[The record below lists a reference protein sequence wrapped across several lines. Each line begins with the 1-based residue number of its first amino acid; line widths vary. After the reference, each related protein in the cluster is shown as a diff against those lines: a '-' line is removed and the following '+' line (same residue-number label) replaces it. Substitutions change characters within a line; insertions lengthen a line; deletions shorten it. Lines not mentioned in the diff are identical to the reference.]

1 MSQENVEA
9 VRKVTDA
16 MARDDLDEVLRR
28 CDPDVIYKPAQEA
41 ATYGQQDL
49 RRALERWGSD
59 IERLELV
66 TEELLDAGDRVVLT
80 ILLRGR
86 GRISGAEIAATR
98 FYEVFKLR
106 DGAILRWEEFTDRAP
121 ALQAAGLSE

>member
-1 MSQENVEA
+1 MSHENVEA
-9 VRKVTDA
+9 DRKVSDA
-16 MARDDLDEVLRR
+16 MARDNLDDVLRL
-28 CDPDVIYKPAQEA
+28 CDPDVVYKPAQEA
-41 ATYGQQDL
+41 ATYGQQGL

-86 GRISGAEIAATR
+86 GRISGAEIATR
-98 FYEVFKLR
+98 FYEVFTLR
-106 DGAILRWEEFTDRAP
+106 DGAILRWEEFTDRGP
-121 ALQAAGLSE
+121 ALEAAALSE